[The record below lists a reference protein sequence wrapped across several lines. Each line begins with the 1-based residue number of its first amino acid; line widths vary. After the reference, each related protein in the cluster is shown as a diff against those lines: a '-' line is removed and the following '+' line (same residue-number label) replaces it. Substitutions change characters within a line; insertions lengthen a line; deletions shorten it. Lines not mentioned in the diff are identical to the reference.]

1 MATDTIDRAHLN
13 ATRLAGIMYLLTMAS
28 ANFADFYVR
37 RQLLVTADPQQT
49 LRNIAASGLLVR
61 LGIGS
66 DLITIAAS
74 AILVVA
80 LYDILKPINRSA
92 ALVAVFWWLLEC
104 AIAAVVTLNSLAA
117 LFLLS
122 GNDSLPAVNTD
133 HFETLA
139 QLFFNADRA
148 GNRIAALFFGL
159 GSTVFCYLWFKSRYI
174 PRTLAAWGIL
184 SSLVPI
190 VAPLSTVTFPALID
204 APLRR
209 ARSGWPIMTF
219 EVMLGLWLL
228 LKGIAHR
235 SGIRDADT
243 EVSIDNRR

>member
-1 MATDTIDRAHLN
+1 MATHTIDRAHRGP
-13 ATRLAGIMYLLTMAS
+13 TRLAGIMYLLTMAT

-37 RQLLVTADPQQT
+37 RQLFVPADPQQT

-74 AILVVA
+74 VILMVA
-80 LYDILKPINRSA
+80 LYLILKPINRSA

-122 GNDSLPAVNTD
+122 GKDSFPSVNSD
-133 HFETLA
+133 RLETLA
-139 QLFFNADRA
+139 QLFLNADRA
-148 GNRIAALFFGL
+148 GNRIAALLFGL

-174 PRTLAAWGIL
+174 PRALAAWGIL

-190 VAPLSTVTFPALID
+190 VAPLSTVMFPTLID
-204 APLRR
+204 VPLRR

-228 LKGIAHR
+228 LKGIRAPV
-235 SGIRDADT
+235 
-243 EVSIDNRR
+243 E

>member
-1 MATDTIDRAHLN
+1 MATHTIDQTHRDPA
-13 ATRLAGIMYLLTMAS
+13 RLAGIMYLLTMAT

-37 RQLLVTADPQQT
+37 RQLFVPADPQQT

-74 AILVVA
+74 VILVVA
-80 LYDILKPINRSA
+80 LYVILKPINRTA

-122 GNDSLPAVNTD
+122 GKDSLPAVNTD
-133 HFETLA
+133 HLETLA
-139 QLFFNADRA
+139 QLFLSADRA
-148 GNRIAALFFGL
+148 GNRIAALLFGL
-159 GSTVFCYLWFKSRYI
+159 GSAVFCYLWFKSRYI

-190 VAPLSTVTFPALID
+190 MVPLSTVMFPALID

-209 ARSGWPIMTF
+209 ARSGLPIMTF

-228 LKGIAHR
+228 LKGLRAPV
-235 SGIRDADT
+235 
-243 EVSIDNRR
+243 E

>member
-1 MATDTIDRAHLN
+1 MATHTLDQAHRDP
-13 ATRLAGIMYLLTMAS
+13 TRLAGIMYLLTMAT

-37 RQLLVTADPQQT
+37 RQLFVPADPQQT
-49 LRNIAASGLLVR
+49 LRNIAASALLVR

-74 AILVVA
+74 VILVVA
-80 LYDILKPINRSA
+80 LYVILKPVNRSA

-122 GNDSLPAVNTD
+122 SKDSLLAVNTD

-139 QLFFNADRA
+139 QLFLNADRA
-148 GNRIAALFFGL
+148 GNRIAALLFGL
-159 GSTVFCYLWFKSRYI
+159 GSIVFCYLWFKSRCI

-190 VAPLSTVTFPALID
+190 MAPLSTVMFPALID

-219 EVMLGLWLL
+219 EVLLGLWLL
-228 LKGIAHR
+228 LKGIGVGLKKDR
-235 SGIRDADT
+235 SSDSL
-243 EVSIDNRR
+243 VV